1 MNLLALKNTL
11 LDKYHAHLH
20 PFVQDISQEQE
31 KHQDKARMI
40 NRRIAEYYQILA
52 QELGTFHSTHD
63 RQQAFIVLQYCT
75 SVVSLEYRHRV
86 WPYEYMAF
94 SRRVGELWEK
104 FCSAA
109 WAYPSRNTVTKI
121 AAPSFRDVEISIRTN
136 IRSYISSSPNLDK
149 ILEYIDI
156 LFGLIG
162 DINMREDVVCTVDNT
177 PYVIDFKSG
186 FGSNEKGNTYR
197 LLSVGRAYKLWNPDT
212 RLYLLVRQ
220 QENNSYLNVIKRSG
234 LWDVYLGEQAYEVID
249 SLTGSDI
256 RAVRESVVDFSTDLS
271 HTFWTDV
278 SSHLTD
284 LSSYLRW

>member
-1 MNLLALKNTL
+1 
-11 LDKYHAHLH
+11 
-20 PFVQDISQEQE
+20 
-31 KHQDKARMI
+31 
-40 NRRIAEYYQILA
+40 
-52 QELGTFHSTHD
+52 
-63 RQQAFIVLQYCT
+63 
-75 SVVSLEYRHRV
+75 
-86 WPYEYMAF
+86 
-94 SRRVGELWEK
+94 
-104 FCSAA
+104 
-109 WAYPSRNTVTKI
+109 
-121 AAPSFRDVEISIRTN
+121 
-136 IRSYISSSPNLDK
+136 
-149 ILEYIDI
+149 
-156 LFGLIG
+156 
-162 DINMREDVVCTVDNT
+162 MREDVVCTVDNT

-186 FGSNEKGNTYR
+186 FGSNEKGNTDR
-197 LLSVGRAYKLWNPDT
+197 LLAVGRAYKLWNPDT